1 MVLMDLQLEN
11 LLAYSINIR
20 DRTRGVIH
28 TYMPL
33 LMTKFGKSGKIRLG
47 KTKE

>member
-1 MVLMDLQLEN
+1 MVLMDLQLES

-28 TYMPL
+28 IYMPL
-33 LMTKFGKSGKIRLG
+33 LMTKFGKSGKNQTG
-47 KTKE
+47 